1 MKIQVSTI
9 TDALTDAKEHEN
21 ELRYAQMSRLAI
33 ARLNKLLA
41 ENELE
46 HSQMMR
52 DLFREQAL
60 LRDLNNSLRRYQ
72 TKSQVSGRQ
81 EEAFA

>member
-1 MKIQVSTI
+1 VKIQVSTI